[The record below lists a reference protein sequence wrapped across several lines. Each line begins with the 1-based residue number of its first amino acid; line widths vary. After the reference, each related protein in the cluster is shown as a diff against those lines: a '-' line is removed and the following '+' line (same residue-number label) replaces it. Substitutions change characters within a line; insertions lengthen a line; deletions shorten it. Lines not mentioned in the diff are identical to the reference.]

1 MAHSYSYI
9 PTIIAHRANSLR
21 RIKHFIFDRNV
32 DGIEMDFVKSP
43 LNGNVVLMHVSE
55 DFLTKETIAKEEPMP
70 SRRTAEYSLD
80 IRYFANRVVSWITD
94 TITQKQYE
102 WKPRKYQLENVLK
115 FVDEQLR
122 KANRKMIVLIDLKSK
137 DIDEEMIK
145 VLQRIKVCNAS
156 IYISSKYHRELAKI
170 KQCLPQV
177 KVLASFDSEVINAPE
192 YLKSLNMDGASV
204 RAAFVD
210 KDLINDL
217 HRHGLIVAVWTV
229 NDPRMAKHYA
239 DLGVDMIITDIPDY
253 IRKALELN
261 NEL

>member
-1 MAHSYSYI
+1 MPHSYKRM

-21 RIKHFIFDRNV
+21 RIRHYILDSNV

-43 LNGNVVLMHVSE
+43 INGNVVLMHISE

-70 SRRTAEYSLD
+70 SRRVAEYRLD
-80 IRYFANRVVSWITD
+80 IRYYANRVISWITD
-94 TITQKQYE
+94 TLTHKQYE
-102 WKPRKYQLENVLK
+102 WKPRKYFLENVLRY
-115 FVDEQLR
+115 VDEQLR
-122 KANRKMIVLIDLKSK
+122 KARRKMIVLVDLKSK
-137 DIDEEMIK
+137 DIHEKMTEALQKIK
-145 VLQRIKVCNAS
+145 VHNAS

-170 KQCLPQV
+170 KQCMPQV

-217 HRHGLIVAVWTV
+217 HRHGLIIAVWTV

-239 DLGVDMIITDIPDY
+239 KLGVDMIITDIPDH
-253 IRKALELN
+253 IKEVLKLN